1 MKRRVVISGM
11 GAVTPLGISVEASW
25 KACCEG
31 RSGIGR
37 ITKFDPTEFKTQIA
51 GEVRDF
57 DPSPYIEPKEIRRLD
72 PFSQFALAA
81 AQMAVEDAGLSFDEP
96 LKRRTGVIIGTGF
109 GGIWTFAKNFEVYM
123 EKGPRKL
130 SPFFVPMMLA
140 NMASGLVAIKF
151 GIKGPNTCTV
161 TACAASS
168 HAIGD
173 AMKTIERGQADVM
186 LAGGTEASI
195 IGLTVGGFNVMKATS
210 TRNDEPQK
218 ASRPFDKDREGFV
231 PSEGA
236 GIVVLESLDR
246 VLERNGKIYGEL
258 IGYGL
263 SNDAFHIT
271 APDPNG
277 EGARLCMDMALE
289 DAEIQPDEIDYI
301 NAHGTSTQLNDA
313 LETRAIRNLFGK
325 RAYEIPVSSTKSM
338 TGHLLGA
345 AGGIESIF
353 TCLALYNGVIPPT
366 INYNTP
372 DPECDLDYVPNQ
384 SRKVSIRTA
393 LSNSF
398 GFGGTNASLVFRR
411 FDMD

>member
-11 GAVTPLGISVEASW
+11 GAVTPLGIGVEASW

-37 ITKFDPTEFKTQIA
+37 ITKFDPSEFKTQIA

-96 LKRRTGVIIGTGF
+96 LKRKTGVIIGTGF
-109 GGIWTFAKNFEVYM
+109 GGIWTFAKHFKIYM
-123 EKGPRKL
+123 EKGPHRL

-140 NMASGLVAIKF
+140 NMASGLVAIKY

-173 AMKTIERGQADVM
+173 AMKIIERGQADVM

-195 IGLTVGGFNVMKATS
+195 IGLTVGGFAVMKATS

-231 PSEGA
+231 PAEGA
-236 GIVVLESLDR
+236 GIVILESLDR
-246 VLERNGKIYGEL
+246 VLERNGKIYGEI

-313 LETRAIRNLFGK
+313 LETKAIRNLFGK

-345 AGGIESIF
+345 AGAIESIF

-372 DPECDLDYVPNQ
+372 DPECDLDYVPNK
-384 SRKVSIRTA
+384 SRKASIRTA

-398 GFGGTNASLVFRR
+398 GFGGTNASLIFRK
-411 FDMD
+411 FDGD